1 MRYAASVPRVG
12 PFYHAFAVFFQEQS
26 HFLAGAVGS
35 RTAGW
40 HTVDDEAR
48 TVEAVAVVLRDGS
61 PCRLSGFH
69 LDKGEGQLWRAAD
82 EIHCFYLAY
91 LTKQVAQLLYCH
103 AIRQISNIKSCV
115 FHRSP
120 C

>member
-48 TVEAVAVVLRDGS
+48 TVEAVAVVLRDGL

-69 LDKGEGQLWRAAD
+69 LDKGEGQLWRGGG
-82 EIHCFYLAY
+82 FNPL
-91 LTKQVAQLLYCH
+91 
-103 AIRQISNIKSCV
+103 
-115 FHRSP
+115 FFFSP
-120 C
+120 FVKKKPPPL